1 VVAVAHPQALRVLQ
15 ARETLVAAG
24 SATLVA
30 AAVEQG
36 PMEATTK
43 ATITQEMEGQEFPPL
58 SQALLVFTLLA
69 VVVVFG
75 LVMAILELAE
85 ALSEVTEASLTSLKL
100 QLMEL

>member
-1 VVAVAHPQALRVLQ
+1 VVVAHQQALRALQ
-15 ARETLVAAG
+15 VRETLVAAG

-30 AAVEQG
+30 VAVEQG
-36 PMEATTK
+36 LLEATTQ
-43 ATITQEMEGQEFPPL
+43 ATIMQEMEEQEFPPL

-85 ALSEVTEASLTSLKL
+85 ALSEVTAVLLTFLKL